1 MKVKMVGDNL
11 HIAGIK
17 WARAQSLEDTLAV
30 CVCDWA
36 GVNLEGSLIT
46 ASKWR
51 GKYNSRRQ
59 KTA

>member
-17 WARAQSLEDTLAV
+17 WARAQRLEDTLAV

-51 GKYNSRRQ
+51 GK
-59 KTA
+59 